1 MAAHFFLEEPSS
13 PLWWVPFDHLQAF
26 VGRRNEIETLETK
39 LFQPNGC
46 QRVAVLGLG
55 GVGKSRIALE
65 LAHRTK
71 AQRPKYSV
79 FWVQATDCLTF
90 EKDVYE
96 IGNKLEIQG
105 IEDEK
110 ADVKNLVKQRLS
122 HESAGQW
129 LMILDSADDEAIWGT
144 KSILADYLPNS
155 PEGSVLV
162 TTRNRRVATNLAGK
176 ESIEPQEMK
185 EGEALDTFRDLL
197 AKPDILTDLD
207 ATFTLLG
214 RLTYLPL
221 AIVQAALYI
230 NINDVSIPVYLD
242 LLNDSEENVIELLNE
257 DFQTKGRYKD
267 GENPVAVTWLISF
280 EQIRRQNPLAADYL
294 SFISCLGEKNIP
306 QSLLPDAPST
316 KKMIDALGVI
326 KAYFFLWKRND
337 SDVLDPLYDMH
348 RLVRLAT
355 RSWLKSR
362 DSLVNWSETAI
373 KRLAE
378 LFPTCQHKNKDQWIL
393 YMPHTQILCD
403 SNLGVDLIERYA
415 LLEKMGSWLVM
426 GGKYEEAVRIQSS
439 VVLWREQ
446 NLGEMDKNT
455 WKAYDSLGEALRKQG
470 DWNKAEKYHKQAL
483 DRQRAKLG
491 PEHPSTLTSMAN
503 LASTYRNQGRWKE
516 AEELDMQVMETSS
529 RVLGAEHPS
538 TLTSMA
544 NLASTYRNQGRWK
557 EAEELEVQ
565 VMETS
570 SRVLGAEHPS
580 TLTSMANL
588 ASTFWNQ
595 GRWKEAEE
603 LEVQMME
610 TSSRV
615 LGAEH
620 PSTLTSMAN
629 LASTYRNQ
637 GRWKEAEELDVQVME
652 TRKRVLG
659 AEHPSTL
666 TSMANLA
673 STYRNQGRW
682 KEAEELEVQVMETSS
697 RVLGAEHPHTL
708 TSMNNLA
715 FTLKSQSRN
724 EEGISLMKNC
734 FQLQKQILGPQHP
747 DTESSLETMNEWA
760 DEEHEA

>member
-96 IGNKLEIQG
+96 IGKKLEIQG

-144 KSILADYLPNS
+144 KSILTDYLPNS
-155 PEGSVLV
+155 PVGSVLV
-162 TTRNRRVATNLAGK
+162 TTRNRRVAINLAGK
-176 ESIEPQEMK
+176 ESIELQEMK
-185 EGEALDTFRDLL
+185 EDEALDTFRGLL

-207 ATFTLLG
+207 ATLTLLG

-316 KKMIDALGVI
+316 KKMVDALGVI
-326 KAYFFLWKRND
+326 KAYFFLWKRNE
-337 SDVLDPLYDMH
+337 SEVLDPLYDMH

-362 DSLVNWSETAI
+362 DSLVKWTETAI

-378 LFPTCQHKNKDQWIL
+378 LFPTRQHKNKDQWIL

-403 SNLGVDLIERYA
+403 SNLGVDLIESYA
-415 LLEKMGSWLVM
+415 LIEKMGSWLVM

-446 NLGEMDKNT
+446 KLGEMDKNT

-470 DWNKAEKYHKQAL
+470 DWNKAEKYHKQAF
-483 DRQRAKLG
+483 RQRAKLG
-491 PEHPSTLTSMAN
+491 P
-503 LASTYRNQGRWKE
+503 
-516 AEELDMQVMETSS
+516 
-529 RVLGAEHPS
+529 EHPS

-570 SRVLGAEHPS
+570 SRVLGAEHPDS
-580 TLTSMANL
+580 LTSRANL
-588 ASTFWNQ
+588 ASTYRNQ
-595 GRWKEAEE
+595 GRLKEAEE
-603 LEVQMME
+603 LEVQVME

-629 LASTYRNQ
+629 LASTFLNQ

-652 TRKRVLG
+652 RRKRVIG
-659 AEHPSTL
+659 AEHPDTL

-682 KEAEELEVQVMETSS
+682 KEAEELEVQVMETRK
-697 RVLGAEHPHTL
+697 RVLGAEHPDTL
-708 TSMNNLA
+708 TSMNNLT
-715 FTLKSQSRN
+715 FTWKKQGRVAEAIKLMEECVQLRTLVLGADHPHTLSSSTVLIEWETERLEIDALAAKVSSNDNVVSQT
-724 EEGISLMKNC
+724 
-734 FQLQKQILGPQHP
+734 
-747 DTESSLETMNEWA
+747 D
-760 DEEHEA
+760 